1 VFYIKVNEG
10 APSDDGTS
18 GADRAD
24 DPVAPRRLSALSR
37 PMRSRLKP
45 ETLELW
51 QSGHIGLQAIA
62 IAALFLIFAA
72 SKKAKAD
79 NCILVRY
86 RLREQSPFT
95 VRSAAYCAEMQGRTV
110 SAGERYRVMA
120 AKMKAAAQVQADDYL
135 RSEYE
140 NIASAYLVLA
150 DEKDAHSLS
159 GWWVSANRIFNA
171 K

>member
-1 VFYIKVNEG
+1 
-10 APSDDGTS
+10 
-18 GADRAD
+18 
-24 DPVAPRRLSALSR
+24 
-37 PMRSRLKP
+37 M
-45 ETLELW
+45 
-51 QSGHIGLQAIA
+51 
-62 IAALFLIFAA
+62 
-72 SKKAKAD
+72 
-79 NCILVRY
+79 
-86 RLREQSPFT
+86 
-95 VRSAAYCAEMQGRTV
+95 CAETQGRTV

-120 AKMKAAAQVQADDYL
+120 AKMKAAAQEQADDYL

>member
-1 VFYIKVNEG
+1 
-10 APSDDGTS
+10 
-18 GADRAD
+18 
-24 DPVAPRRLSALSR
+24 
-37 PMRSRLKP
+37 M
-45 ETLELW
+45 
-51 QSGHIGLQAIA
+51 
-62 IAALFLIFAA
+62 
-72 SKKAKAD
+72 
-79 NCILVRY
+79 
-86 RLREQSPFT
+86 
-95 VRSAAYCAEMQGRTV
+95 CAETQGRTV

-120 AKMKAAAQVQADDYL
+120 AKMKAAAQAQADDYL